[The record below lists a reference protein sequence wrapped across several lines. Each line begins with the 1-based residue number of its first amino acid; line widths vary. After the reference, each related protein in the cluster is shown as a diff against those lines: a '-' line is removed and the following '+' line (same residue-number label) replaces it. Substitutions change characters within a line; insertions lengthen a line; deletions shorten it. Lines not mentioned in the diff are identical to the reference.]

1 MATYKNFASAHW
13 RKLIAGV
20 AAGML
25 LTGCAMTPNGRGG
38 VMVGLDT
45 AELFG
50 TPLSTFR
57 LRDGTEGTLRKDPKG
72 KYSIKLSQ
80 AFRVVPLANAIT
92 ARVARVENVG
102 ERTVVIVETQERNCA
117 YRYEVLAFQGT
128 DVLQWTVG
136 NCKDRPR
143 VELAADGKS
152 LNIDFPNYNR
162 LARMVYTDSRLLNAS
177 VAVPPGVDTRAQPF
191 ADDALR
197 ATGPALATLPGGDS
211 ARVIPAPPA
220 AAPAAAPAARPATRN
235 ASRNRRQVAQDTP
248 ASAPARTLPSAPA
261 MHAPT
266 APAARAADSAS
277 RVPAAMSFQTE
288 EIKPVVI
295 DLRK

>member
-1 MATYKNFASAHW
+1 MYKNFASAHW
-13 RKLIAGV
+13 RKLAMGLAAGV
-20 AAGML
+20 L

-38 VMVGLDT
+38 VLVGLDT

-50 TPLSTFR
+50 TPISTFR
-57 LRDGTEGTLRKDPKG
+57 LRDGTEGTLRKDTKG

-80 AFRVVPLANAIT
+80 AFRVVPLDKAIT

-102 ERTVVIVETQERNCA
+102 ERTVVIVETQERGCA

-143 VELAADGKS
+143 VELAADAKS

-162 LARMVYTDSRLLNAS
+162 LSRMIYTDNRLLNAS

-197 ATGPALATLPGGDS
+197 ATGPAIATMPGSDS
-211 ARVIPAPPA
+211 GRVIPAPPA
-220 AAPAAAPAARPATRN
+220 PASAPAPAAAPKAGSRASAKARR
-235 ASRNRRQVAQDTP
+235 QDTP
-248 ASAPARTLPSAPA
+248 ARAA
-261 MHAPT
+261 
-266 APAARAADSAS
+266 APAAISLPAPRAAAAA
-277 RVPAAMSFQTE
+277 PAAPMIFQAE

>member
-1 MATYKNFASAHW
+1 MTTYKNFASAHW
-13 RKLIAGV
+13 RKLALGLAAGV
-20 AAGML
+20 L

-50 TPLSTFR
+50 TPISTFR
-57 LRDGTEGTLRKDPKG
+57 LRDGTEGTLRKDPQG

-102 ERTVVIVETQERNCA
+102 ERTVVIVETQERSCA

-136 NCKDRPR
+136 NCNDRPR

-162 LARMVYTDSRLLNAS
+162 LSRMIYTDNRLLNAS

-197 ATGPALATLPGGDS
+197 GTGPAIATLPGSGSDS
-211 ARVIPAPPA
+211 GRVIPAPPA
-220 AAPAAAPAARPATRN
+220 AAPVPAAAPKAGSRASAKPRRQETPARAAAPAISLPAPRSAAAAPAAP
-235 ASRNRRQVAQDTP
+235 
-248 ASAPARTLPSAPA
+248 
-261 MHAPT
+261 MIFHA
-266 APAARAADSAS
+266 
-277 RVPAAMSFQTE
+277 E

>member
-1 MATYKNFASAHW
+1 MTTYKNFASAHW
-13 RKLIAGV
+13 RKLAMGLAAGV
-20 AAGML
+20 L

-38 VMVGLDT
+38 VLMGLDT

-50 TPLSTFR
+50 TPISTFR

-80 AFRVVPLANAIT
+80 AFRVVPLDKAVT

-102 ERTVVIVETQERNCA
+102 ERTVVIVETQERGCA

-143 VELAADGKS
+143 VELAADAKS

-162 LARMVYTDSRLLNAS
+162 LARMIYTDSRLLNAS
-177 VAVPPGVDTRAQPF
+177 VPVPPGVDTRAQPF

-197 ATGPALATLPGGDS
+197 ATGPVIANMPGSDS
-211 ARVIPAPPA
+211 GRVIP
-220 AAPAAAPAARPATRN
+220 AAPAAAPAPAAKPATR
-235 ASRNRRQVAQDTP
+235 ATSRNRRQVAQEAP
-248 ASAPARTLPSAPA
+248 APARTVQGAPA
-261 MHAPT
+261 T
-266 APAARAADSAS
+266 AAQAARAADSAS

>member
-1 MATYKNFASAHW
+1 MTTYKNFASAHW
-13 RKLIAGV
+13 RTLALSV
-20 AAGML
+20 AAGIL

-38 VMVGLDT
+38 VMMGLDT

-57 LRDGTEGTLRKDPKG
+57 LRDGTEGTLRKDPQG

-102 ERTVVIVETQERNCA
+102 ERTVVIVETQERGCA

-143 VELAADGKS
+143 VELAADAKS

-162 LARMVYTDSRLLNAS
+162 LSRMIYTDNRLLNAS

-191 ADDALR
+191 ADDGLR
-197 ATGPALATLPGGDS
+197 ATGPVIATVPGSGSDS
-211 ARVIPAPPA
+211 GRVIPAPPA
-220 AAPAAAPAARPATRN
+220 PASAPAPAAAPKAGSRASAKPRRQETPARAAAPAISLPAAR
-235 ASRNRRQVAQDTP
+235 
-248 ASAPARTLPSAPA
+248 SAAA
-261 MHAPT
+261 
-266 APAARAADSAS
+266 APAA
-277 RVPAAMSFQTE
+277 PMIFQAE

>member
-1 MATYKNFASAHW
+1 MYKNFASAHW
-13 RKLIAGV
+13 RKLAMGLAAGV
-20 AAGML
+20 L

-38 VMVGLDT
+38 VLVGLDT

-50 TPLSTFR
+50 TPISTFR

-80 AFRVVPLANAIT
+80 AFRVVPLDKAIT

-102 ERTVVIVETQERNCA
+102 ERTVVIVETQERGCA

-143 VELAADGKS
+143 VEMAADAKS

-162 LARMVYTDSRLLNAS
+162 LSRMIYTDNRLLNAS

-197 ATGPALATLPGGDS
+197 ATGPAIATMPGSDS
-211 ARVIPAPPA
+211 GRVIPAPPA
-220 AAPAAAPAARPATRN
+220 PASAPAPAAAPKAGSRASAKARR
-235 ASRNRRQVAQDTP
+235 QDTP
-248 ASAPARTLPSAPA
+248 ARAA
-261 MHAPT
+261 
-266 APAARAADSAS
+266 APAAISLPAPRAAAAA
-277 RVPAAMSFQTE
+277 PAAPMIFQAE

>member
-1 MATYKNFASAHW
+1 MTMYKNFAFAHW
-13 RKLIAGV
+13 RKLAMGV

-38 VMVGLDT
+38 VMMGLDT

-57 LRDGTEGTLRKDPKG
+57 LRDGTEGTLRKDPQG

-80 AFRVVPLANAIT
+80 AFRVVPLANAVT

-102 ERTVVIVETQERNCA
+102 ERTVVIVETQERGCA

-143 VELAADGKS
+143 VELAAELKG
-152 LNIDFPNYNR
+152 P
-162 LARMVYTDSRLLNAS
+162 
-177 VAVPPGVDTRAQPF
+177 PPGGAARRWQIPKY
-191 ADDALR
+191 R
-197 ATGPALATLPGGDS
+197 LPQQKPPVAHDLHGQ
-211 ARVIPAPPA
+211 PPA
-220 AAPAAAPAARPATRN
+220 QRQRGRAARRRYARPA
-235 ASRNRRQVAQDTP
+235 VC
-248 ASAPARTLPSAPA
+248 
-261 MHAPT
+261 
-266 APAARAADSAS
+266 
-277 RVPAAMSFQTE
+277 
-288 EIKPVVI
+288 
-295 DLRK
+295 

>member
-1 MATYKNFASAHW
+1 MTMYKNFASAHW
-13 RKLIAGV
+13 RKLAMGLAAGV
-20 AAGML
+20 L

-38 VMVGLDT
+38 VLVGLDT

-50 TPLSTFR
+50 TPISTFR

-80 AFRVVPLANAIT
+80 AFRVVPLDKAIT

-102 ERTVVIVETQERNCA
+102 ERTVVIVETQERGCA

-143 VELAADGKS
+143 VELAADAKS

-162 LARMVYTDSRLLNAS
+162 LSRMIYTDNRLLNAS

-197 ATGPALATLPGGDS
+197 ASGPAIATMPGSDS
-211 ARVIPAPPA
+211 GRVIPAPPA
-220 AAPAAAPAARPATRN
+220 PASAPAPAAAPKAGSRASAKARR
-235 ASRNRRQVAQDTP
+235 QDTP
-248 ASAPARTLPSAPA
+248 ARAA
-261 MHAPT
+261 
-266 APAARAADSAS
+266 APAAISLPAPRAAAAA
-277 RVPAAMSFQTE
+277 PAAPMIFQAE

>member
-13 RKLIAGV
+13 RTLIAGV
-20 AAGML
+20 AAGVL

-38 VMVGLDT
+38 VLMGLDT

-50 TPLSTFR
+50 TPISTFR
-57 LRDGTEGTLRKDPKG
+57 LRDGTEGTLRKDPQG

-102 ERTVVIVETQERNCA
+102 ERTVVIVETQERGCA

-143 VELAADGKS
+143 VDVAADGKS

-162 LARMVYTDSRLLNAS
+162 LSRMIYTDNRLLNAS

-197 ATGPALATLPGGDS
+197 GTGPAIAAMPAGNDS
-211 ARVIPAPPA
+211 GRVIPAPPA
-220 AAPAAAPAARPATRN
+220 AAPAPAAAPKTGSRASARA
-235 ASRNRRQVAQDTP
+235 RRQE
-248 ASAPARTLPSAPA
+248 
-261 MHAPT
+261 
-266 APAARAADSAS
+266 PAARAAT
-277 RVPAAMSFQTE
+277 PAAISLPAPRAAAAAPAAPMIFQAE

>member
-1 MATYKNFASAHW
+1 MTTYKNFASAHW

-20 AAGML
+20 AAGVL

-80 AFRVVPLANAIT
+80 AFRVVPLDKAIT

-102 ERTVVIVETQERNCA
+102 ERTVVIVETQERGCA

-143 VELAADGKS
+143 VELAADAKS

-162 LARMVYTDSRLLNAS
+162 LSRMVYTDNRLLNAS
-177 VAVPPGVDTRAQPF
+177 VPVPPGVDTRAQPF

-197 ATGPALATLPGGDS
+197 ATGPAIAAMPGSDGNGG
-211 ARVIPAPPA
+211 RVIPAPPGA
-220 AAPAAAPAARPATRN
+220 VAAPAPAAKPATRA
-235 ASRNRRQVAQDTP
+235 ASRNRRQAAQEAP
-248 ASAPARTLPSAPA
+248 APARTVPSAPA
-261 MHAPT
+261 MS

-277 RVPAAMSFQTE
+277 RVPAPMSFQTE
-288 EIKPVVI
+288 EIKPVVL

>member
-1 MATYKNFASAHW
+1 MYKNFASAHW
-13 RKLIAGV
+13 RKLAMGLAAGV
-20 AAGML
+20 L

-38 VMVGLDT
+38 VLVGLDT

-50 TPLSTFR
+50 TPISTFR

-80 AFRVVPLANAIT
+80 AFRVVPLDKAIT

-102 ERTVVIVETQERNCA
+102 ERTVVIVETQERGCA

-143 VELAADGKS
+143 VELAADAKS

-162 LARMVYTDSRLLNAS
+162 LSRMIYTDNRLLNAS

-197 ATGPALATLPGGDS
+197 ATGPAIATMPGSDS
-211 ARVIPAPPA
+211 GRVIPAPPA
-220 AAPAAAPAARPATRN
+220 PASAPAPAAAPKAGSRASAKARR
-235 ASRNRRQVAQDTP
+235 QDTP
-248 ASAPARTLPSAPA
+248 ARAAAPAAISLPAPRA
-261 MHAPT
+261 AAT
-266 APAARAADSAS
+266 APAA
-277 RVPAAMSFQTE
+277 PMIFQAE

>member
-1 MATYKNFASAHW
+1 MTTYKNFASAHW

-20 AAGML
+20 AAGIL

-50 TPLSTFR
+50 TPISTFR
-57 LRDGTEGTLRKDPKG
+57 LRDGTEGTLRKDPQG

-143 VELAADGKS
+143 VELAADAKS

-162 LARMVYTDSRLLNAS
+162 LSRMIYTDNRLLNAS

-197 ATGPALATLPGGDS
+197 ATGPVIATVPGGDS
-211 ARVIPAPPA
+211 GRVIPAPPA
-220 AAPAAAPAARPATRN
+220 AAPAPAAAPKAGSRASAKPRRQESQARAAAPAAISLPAQR
-235 ASRNRRQVAQDTP
+235 
-248 ASAPARTLPSAPA
+248 SA
-261 MHAPT
+261 
-266 APAARAADSAS
+266 APAAA
-277 RVPAAMSFQTE
+277 PMIFQAE

>member
-1 MATYKNFASAHW
+1 MTTYKNFASAHW
-13 RKLIAGV
+13 RTLIAGV
-20 AAGML
+20 AVGVL

-50 TPLSTFR
+50 TPISTFR
-57 LRDGTEGTLRKDPKG
+57 LRDGTEGTLRKDPQG

-102 ERTVVIVETQERNCA
+102 ERTVVIVETQERGCA

-143 VELAADGKS
+143 VELAADAKS

-162 LARMVYTDSRLLNAS
+162 LSRMIYTDNRLLNAS

-197 ATGPALATLPGGDS
+197 ATGPVMATVPGSGSDS
-211 ARVIPAPPA
+211 GRVIPAPPA
-220 AAPAAAPAARPATRN
+220 AAPAPAAAPKAGSRASARARRQETQARTAAPAAISLPAQR
-235 ASRNRRQVAQDTP
+235 
-248 ASAPARTLPSAPA
+248 SA
-261 MHAPT
+261 
-266 APAARAADSAS
+266 APAAA
-277 RVPAAMSFQTE
+277 PMIFQAE

>member
-1 MATYKNFASAHW
+1 MTTYKNFASAHW
-13 RKLIAGV
+13 RTLAMGL

-38 VMVGLDT
+38 VMMGLDT

-57 LRDGTEGTLRKDPKG
+57 LRDGTEGTLRKDPQG

-102 ERTVVIVETQERNCA
+102 ERTVVIVETQERGCA

-143 VELAADGKS
+143 VELAADAKS

-162 LARMVYTDSRLLNAS
+162 LSRMIYTDNRLLNAS

-197 ATGPALATLPGGDS
+197 ATGPAIATVPGSGSDS
-211 ARVIPAPPA
+211 GRVIPAPPA
-220 AAPAAAPAARPATRN
+220 AAPAPAAAPKAGSRASAKPRRQETQAKAAPAISLPAPRS
-235 ASRNRRQVAQDTP
+235 A
-248 ASAPARTLPSAPA
+248 ASAPAAAP
-261 MHAPT
+261 MI
-266 APAARAADSAS
+266 
-277 RVPAAMSFQTE
+277 FQAE

>member
-1 MATYKNFASAHW
+1 MYKNFASAHW
-13 RKLIAGV
+13 RKLAMGL
-20 AAGML
+20 AASVL

-38 VMVGLDT
+38 VLVGLDT

-50 TPLSTFR
+50 TPISTFR

-80 AFRVVPLANAIT
+80 AFRVVPLDKAIT

-102 ERTVVIVETQERNCA
+102 ERTVVIVETQERGCA

-143 VELAADGKS
+143 VELAADAKS

-162 LARMVYTDSRLLNAS
+162 LSRMIYTDNRLLNAS

-197 ATGPALATLPGGDS
+197 ATGPAIATMPGSDS
-211 ARVIPAPPA
+211 GRVIPAPPA
-220 AAPAAAPAARPATRN
+220 PASAPAPAAAPKAGSRASAKARR
-235 ASRNRRQVAQDTP
+235 QDTP
-248 ASAPARTLPSAPA
+248 ARAA
-261 MHAPT
+261 
-266 APAARAADSAS
+266 APAAISLPAPRAAAAA
-277 RVPAAMSFQTE
+277 PAAPMIFQAE

>member
-1 MATYKNFASAHW
+1 MTTYKNFASAHW
-13 RKLIAGV
+13 RTLIAGV
-20 AAGML
+20 AAGVL

-38 VMVGLDT
+38 VLMGLDT

-50 TPLSTFR
+50 TPISTFR
-57 LRDGTEGTLRKDPKG
+57 LRDGTEGTLRKDPQG

-102 ERTVVIVETQERNCA
+102 ERTVVIVETQERGCA

-143 VELAADGKS
+143 VDVAADGKS

-162 LARMVYTDSRLLNAS
+162 LSRMIYTDNRLLNAS

-197 ATGPALATLPGGDS
+197 GTGPAIATRPAGNDS
-211 ARVIPAPPA
+211 GRVIPAPPA
-220 AAPAAAPAARPATRN
+220 PTSAPAPAATSKTGSRASARPRRQDTAAKAATPAAISLPAPRAAAAAPAAP
-235 ASRNRRQVAQDTP
+235 
-248 ASAPARTLPSAPA
+248 
-261 MHAPT
+261 MI
-266 APAARAADSAS
+266 
-277 RVPAAMSFQTE
+277 FQAE

>member
-1 MATYKNFASAHW
+1 MTTYKNFASAHW
-13 RKLIAGV
+13 RKLALGLAAGV
-20 AAGML
+20 L

-50 TPLSTFR
+50 TPISTFR
-57 LRDGTEGTLRKDPKG
+57 LRDGTEGTLRKDPQG

-80 AFRVVPLANAIT
+80 AFRVVPLANAMT

-102 ERTVVIVETQERNCA
+102 ERTVVIVETQERGCA

-143 VELAADGKS
+143 VELAADAKS

-162 LARMVYTDSRLLNAS
+162 LSRMIYTDNRLLNAS

-197 ATGPALATLPGGDS
+197 ATGPALATVPGHDS
-211 ARVIPAPPA
+211 GRVIPAPPA
-220 AAPAAAPAARPATRN
+220 ATPAPAGAPKAGSRASAKPRRQEVQARAAAPAAMSLPAPRT
-235 ASRNRRQVAQDTP
+235 AT
-248 ASAPARTLPSAPA
+248 SAPAAP
-261 MHAPT
+261 MI
-266 APAARAADSAS
+266 
-277 RVPAAMSFQTE
+277 FQAE

>member
-1 MATYKNFASAHW
+1 MTTYKNFASAHW
-13 RKLIAGV
+13 RKLAMGLAAGV
-20 AAGML
+20 L

-38 VMVGLDT
+38 VMMGLDT

-57 LRDGTEGTLRKDPKG
+57 LRDGTEGTLRKDPQG

-102 ERTVVIVETQERNCA
+102 ERTVVIVETQERGCA

-143 VELAADGKS
+143 VELAADAKS

-162 LARMVYTDSRLLNAS
+162 LSRMIYTDNRLLNAS

-197 ATGPALATLPGGDS
+197 ATGPAIATVPGSGSDS
-211 ARVIPAPPA
+211 GRVIPAPPA
-220 AAPAAAPAARPATRN
+220 AAPAPAAAPKAGSRASAKPRRQETQAKAAPAISLPAPRS
-235 ASRNRRQVAQDTP
+235 A
-248 ASAPARTLPSAPA
+248 ASAPAAAP
-261 MHAPT
+261 MI
-266 APAARAADSAS
+266 
-277 RVPAAMSFQTE
+277 FQAE

>member
-1 MATYKNFASAHW
+1 MTTYKNFASAHW
-13 RKLIAGV
+13 RTLIAGV
-20 AAGML
+20 AVGVL

-50 TPLSTFR
+50 TPISTFR
-57 LRDGTEGTLRKDPKG
+57 LRDGTEGTLRKDPQG

-102 ERTVVIVETQERNCA
+102 ERTVVIVETQERGCA

-143 VELAADGKS
+143 VELAADAKS

-162 LARMVYTDSRLLNAS
+162 LSRMIYTDNRLLNAS

-197 ATGPALATLPGGDS
+197 ATGPVMATVPGSGSDS
-211 ARVIPAPPA
+211 GRVIPAPPA
-220 AAPAAAPAARPATRN
+220 AAPAPAAAPKAGSRASARARRQDTQARTAAPAAISLPAQR
-235 ASRNRRQVAQDTP
+235 
-248 ASAPARTLPSAPA
+248 SA
-261 MHAPT
+261 
-266 APAARAADSAS
+266 APAAA
-277 RVPAAMSFQTE
+277 PMIFQAE

>member
-1 MATYKNFASAHW
+1 MTTYKSFASAHW
-13 RKLIAGV
+13 RKLAMGV
-20 AAGML
+20 AAGVL

-38 VMVGLDT
+38 VMMGLDT

-57 LRDGTEGTLRKDPKG
+57 LRDGTEGTLRKDPQG

-102 ERTVVIVETQERNCA
+102 ERTVVIVETQERGCA

-143 VELAADGKS
+143 VELAADAKS

-162 LARMVYTDSRLLNAS
+162 LSRMIYTDNRLLNAS

-191 ADDALR
+191 ADDGLR
-197 ATGPALATLPGGDS
+197 GTGPVIAVTPGSDS
-211 ARVIPAPPA
+211 GRVIPAPPA
-220 AAPAAAPAARPATRN
+220 PASAPAAAPKAGSRASAKPRRQETPARAAAPAISVPAPRGAAPAAAP
-235 ASRNRRQVAQDTP
+235 
-248 ASAPARTLPSAPA
+248 
-261 MHAPT
+261 MI
-266 APAARAADSAS
+266 
-277 RVPAAMSFQTE
+277 FQAE

>member
-1 MATYKNFASAHW
+1 MATYKSFASAHW
-13 RKLIAGV
+13 RKWV
-20 AAGML
+20 AGMATGIL

-50 TPLSTFR
+50 TPISTFL

-80 AFRVVPLANAIT
+80 AFRVVPLDKAIT

-102 ERTVVIVETQERNCA
+102 ERTVVIVETQERGCA

-143 VELAADGKS
+143 VEVAADGKS

-162 LARMVYTDSRLLNAS
+162 LSRMVYTDSRLLNAS

-197 ATGPALATLPGGDS
+197 ATGAVITSLPAGDGS
-211 ARVIPAPPA
+211 GRVIPAPPA
-220 AAPAAAPAARPATRN
+220 AAPAPAAAPKAGTRASASAKPRRQDAPARAAAPAAISLPAPR
-235 ASRNRRQVAQDTP
+235 
-248 ASAPARTLPSAPA
+248 SAAA
-261 MHAPT
+261 
-266 APAARAADSAS
+266 APAA
-277 RVPAAMSFQTE
+277 PMIFQAE

>member
-1 MATYKNFASAHW
+1 MPDHIFAAQW
-13 RKLIAGV
+13 RKITVAV

-25 LTGCAMTPNGRGG
+25 LTGCAMQPNGKGG
-38 VMVGLDT
+38 VLMGLDT

-50 TPLSTFR
+50 TPISTFR
-57 LRDGTEGTLRKDPKG
+57 LLDGTEGTLRKDPQG

-80 AFRVVPLANAIT
+80 AFRVVPLTNAIT

-102 ERTVVIVETQERNCA
+102 ARTVVIVETQERGCA
-117 YRYEVLAFQGT
+117 YRYEVLAFQGS
-128 DVLQWTVG
+128 DVLQWSVG

-162 LARMVYTDSRLLNAS
+162 LSRQVYTDSRLLNTS

-197 ATGPALATLPGGDS
+197 ATGPAIVSVPAGDG
-211 ARVIPAPPA
+211 AGRVIPAPPA
-220 AAPAAAPAARPATRN
+220 PAASPVTAPKANSRSTAKARRQEAPARAAAPVLSLPAPRAAAPAPAAAP
-235 ASRNRRQVAQDTP
+235 
-248 ASAPARTLPSAPA
+248 
-261 MHAPT
+261 MI
-266 APAARAADSAS
+266 
-277 RVPAAMSFQTE
+277 FQAE
-288 EIKPVVI
+288 EVKPVVI

>member
-1 MATYKNFASAHW
+1 MTTYKNFASAHW

-20 AAGML
+20 AVGVL

-38 VMVGLDT
+38 VMMGLDT

-50 TPLSTFR
+50 TPISTFR

-80 AFRVVPLANAIT
+80 AFRVVPLDNAIT

-102 ERTVVIVETQERNCA
+102 ERTVVIVETQERGCA

-143 VELAADGKS
+143 VELAADAKS

-162 LARMVYTDSRLLNAS
+162 LSRMIYTDSRLLNAS
-177 VAVPPGVDTRAQPF
+177 VPVPPGVDTRAQPF

-197 ATGPALATLPGGDS
+197 ATGPVIATMPGSDS
-211 ARVIPAPPA
+211 GRVIPAPPA
-220 AAPAAAPAARPATRN
+220 AAPAPAAKPATRTT
-235 ASRNRRQVAQDTP
+235 SKNRRQVAQEAP
-248 ASAPARTLPSAPA
+248 APARTVPA
-261 MHAPT
+261 SST
-266 APAARAADSAS
+266 TSAPAARAADSAS

>member
-1 MATYKNFASAHW
+1 MTTYKNFALAHW

-20 AAGML
+20 AVGVL

-38 VMVGLDT
+38 VLMGLDT

-50 TPLSTFR
+50 TPISTFR

-80 AFRVVPLANAIT
+80 AFRVVPLDNAIT

-102 ERTVVIVETQERNCA
+102 ERTVVIVETQERGCA

-143 VELAADGKS
+143 VELAADAKS

-162 LARMVYTDSRLLNAS
+162 LSRMIYTDSRLLNAS
-177 VAVPPGVDTRAQPF
+177 VPVPPGVDTRAQPF

-197 ATGPALATLPGGDS
+197 ATGPVIATMPGSDS
-211 ARVIPAPPA
+211 GRVIPSPPA
-220 AAPAAAPAARPATRN
+220 VAPAPAAKPATRTT
-235 ASRNRRQVAQDTP
+235 SKNRRQVAQEAP
-248 ASAPARTLPSAPA
+248 APARTVPGS
-261 MHAPT
+261 PT
-266 APAARAADSAS
+266 TSAPAARAADSAS

>member
-1 MATYKNFASAHW
+1 MTTYKNFASAHW

-20 AAGML
+20 AAGVL

-38 VMVGLDT
+38 VLVGLDT

-50 TPLSTFR
+50 TPISTFR
-57 LRDGTEGTLRKDPKG
+57 LRDGTEGTLRKDPQG

-102 ERTVVIVETQERNCA
+102 ERTVVIVETQERGCA

-143 VELAADGKS
+143 VELAADGEVAEYR
-152 LNIDFPNYNR
+152 LPQLQPPVAHDLHGQPPAQRQRGRAARRRYARPAVCRRR
-162 LARMVYTDSRLLNAS
+162 LARHGSCHRHHAGGNDS
-177 VAVPPGVDTRAQPF
+177 G
-191 ADDALR
+191 
-197 ATGPALATLPGGDS
+197 
-211 ARVIPAPPA
+211 RVIPAPPA
-220 AAPAAAPAARPATRN
+220 AAPAPAATPKTGSR
-235 ASRNRRQVAQDTP
+235 ASAKPRRQE
-248 ASAPARTLPSAPA
+248 
-261 MHAPT
+261 
-266 APAARAADSAS
+266 PAARAATSAVLS
-277 RVPAAMSFQTE
+277 QPAQRAAAAAPAAPMIFQAE

>member
-13 RKLIAGV
+13 RKLAMGV
-20 AAGML
+20 AAGLL

-38 VMVGLDT
+38 VMMGLDT

-57 LRDGTEGTLRKDPKG
+57 LRDGTEGTLRKDPQG

-102 ERTVVIVETQERNCA
+102 ERTVVIVETQERGCA

-162 LARMVYTDSRLLNAS
+162 LSRMIYTDNRLLNAS

-197 ATGPALATLPGGDS
+197 GTGPVIATVPGSDS
-211 ARVIPAPPA
+211 GRVIPAPPA
-220 AAPAAAPAARPATRN
+220 AAPAPASTPKAGSRASARVRRQDAPAKAAAPAAINQPAPRT
-235 ASRNRRQVAQDTP
+235 AT
-248 ASAPARTLPSAPA
+248 SAPAAP
-261 MHAPT
+261 MI
-266 APAARAADSAS
+266 
-277 RVPAAMSFQTE
+277 FQAE

>member
-1 MATYKNFASAHW
+1 MTRYKNFASAHW

-20 AAGML
+20 AAGVL

-38 VMVGLDT
+38 VLMGLDT

-50 TPLSTFR
+50 TPISTFR
-57 LRDGTEGTLRKDPKG
+57 LRDGTEGTLRKDPQG

-102 ERTVVIVETQERNCA
+102 ARTVVIVETQERGCA

-143 VELAADGKS
+143 VDLAADGKS

-162 LARMVYTDSRLLNAS
+162 LSRMIYTDNRLLNAS

-197 ATGPALATLPGGDS
+197 GTGPAIATLPGSGSDS
-211 ARVIPAPPA
+211 GRVIPAPPA
-220 AAPAAAPAARPATRN
+220 PASTRAPAAAPKA
-235 ASRNRRQVAQDTP
+235 ASRASAKARRQDTP
-248 ASAPARTLPSAPA
+248 ARAATPAAISLPAQRSAAP
-261 MHAPT
+261 
-266 APAARAADSAS
+266 APAA
-277 RVPAAMSFQTE
+277 PMIFQAE

>member
-1 MATYKNFASAHW
+1 MYKNFASAHW
-13 RKLIAGV
+13 RKLAMGLAAGV
-20 AAGML
+20 L

-38 VMVGLDT
+38 VLVGLDT

-50 TPLSTFR
+50 TPISTFR

-80 AFRVVPLANAIT
+80 AFRVVPLDKAIT

-102 ERTVVIVETQERNCA
+102 ERTVVIVETQERGCA

-143 VELAADGKS
+143 VELAADAKS

-162 LARMVYTDSRLLNAS
+162 LSRMIYTDNRLLNAS

-197 ATGPALATLPGGDS
+197 ATGPAIATMPGSDS
-211 ARVIPAPPA
+211 GRVIPAPPA
-220 AAPAAAPAARPATRN
+220 PAPAAAPKAGSRAGAKARR
-235 ASRNRRQVAQDTP
+235 QDTP
-248 ASAPARTLPSAPA
+248 AR
-261 MHAPT
+261 
-266 APAARAADSAS
+266 APAAISLPAPRAAAAA
-277 RVPAAMSFQTE
+277 PAAPMIFQAE

>member
-13 RKLIAGV
+13 RKLAMGLAAGV
-20 AAGML
+20 L

-38 VMVGLDT
+38 VLMGLDT

-50 TPLSTFR
+50 TPISTFR

-80 AFRVVPLANAIT
+80 AFRVVPLDKAIT

-102 ERTVVIVETQERNCA
+102 ERTVVIVETQERGCA

-136 NCKDRPR
+136 NCNDRPR

-162 LARMVYTDSRLLNAS
+162 LARMIYTDSRLLNAS
-177 VAVPPGVDTRAQPF
+177 VPVPPGVDTRAQPF

-197 ATGPALATLPGGDS
+197 AAGPVIATVPGSDS
-211 ARVIPAPPA
+211 GRVIP
-220 AAPAAAPAARPATRN
+220 AAPAAAPAAATKPATR
-235 ASRNRRQVAQDTP
+235 ATSRNRRQVAQEAP
-248 ASAPARTLPSAPA
+248 APARTVPSAPA
-261 MHAPT
+261 AA
-266 APAARAADSAS
+266 APAARAGDSAS

>member
-1 MATYKNFASAHW
+1 MTTYKNFASAHW
-13 RKLIAGV
+13 RTLIAGV
-20 AAGML
+20 AVGVL

-50 TPLSTFR
+50 TPISTFR
-57 LRDGTEGTLRKDPKG
+57 LRDGTEGTLRKDPQG

-102 ERTVVIVETQERNCA
+102 ERTVVIVETQERSCA

-136 NCKDRPR
+136 NCNDRPR
-143 VELAADGKS
+143 VELAADAKS

-162 LARMVYTDSRLLNAS
+162 LSRMIYTDNRLLNAS

-197 ATGPALATLPGGDS
+197 GTGPAIATLPGGGSDS
-211 ARVIPAPPA
+211 GRVIPAPPA
-220 AAPAAAPAARPATRN
+220 AAPVPAAAPKAGSRASAKPSRQETPARAAAPAAVSLPAPRST
-235 ASRNRRQVAQDTP
+235 V
-248 ASAPARTLPSAPA
+248 SAPAAAP
-261 MHAPT
+261 MIFHA
-266 APAARAADSAS
+266 
-277 RVPAAMSFQTE
+277 E

>member
-1 MATYKNFASAHW
+1 MTTYKNFASAHW
-13 RKLIAGV
+13 RTLIAGV
-20 AAGML
+20 AVGVL

-50 TPLSTFR
+50 TPISTFR
-57 LRDGTEGTLRKDPKG
+57 LRDGTEGTLRKDPQG

-80 AFRVVPLANAIT
+80 AFRVVPLANAMT
-92 ARVARVENVG
+92 ARVARVENMG
-102 ERTVVIVETQERNCA
+102 ERTVVIVETQERGCA

-143 VELAADGKS
+143 VELAADAKS
-152 LNIDFPNYNR
+152 LNIDFPNYN
-162 LARMVYTDSRLLNAS
+162 RLLNAS

-197 ATGPALATLPGGDS
+197 GTGPSIATMPGSDS
-211 ARVIPAPPA
+211 GRVIPSPPA
-220 AAPAAAPAARPATRN
+220 AAPAPAAAPKAGSRASAKPRRQETQARTAAPAAISLPAQR
-235 ASRNRRQVAQDTP
+235 
-248 ASAPARTLPSAPA
+248 SA
-261 MHAPT
+261 
-266 APAARAADSAS
+266 APAAA
-277 RVPAAMSFQTE
+277 PMIFQAE